1 MSYFLNNVSETN
13 DFLYMTENKY
23 FVDKTGLLEKFNA
36 IMDSMKRRFLKN
48 DLKSQIKEKSCK
60 TQTNQIKRKSKNL
73 FSYRPSQ
80 NIPTK
85 IDDIYKLTFRTNQ
98 QNLNPNIQNK
108 INFNFRTQRDN
119 FFPKK
124 QDINNNKFSHKRS
137 MSNGFQ
143 GTLPDA
149 LLISPRPLRTNSKL
163 KVMMDTHANCNNC
176 YAEQNIFYGTDV
188 ENVGNGWHN
197 QANNIMICTNENSYF
212 GNK

>member
-1 MSYFLNNVSETN
+1 MNYQFENTIEELYSCLPNNR
-13 DFLYMTENKY
+13 K
-23 FVDKTGLLEKFNA
+23 KFNA

-80 NIPTK
+80 NTPTK

-163 KVMMDTHANCNNC
+163 KIMMDTHANCNNF
-176 YAEQNIFYGTDV
+176 YPEQNIFYGTDV
-188 ENVGNGWHN
+188 DNVGNGWHN

>member
-1 MSYFLNNVSETN
+1 MNYQFENTIEELYSCLPNNR
-13 DFLYMTENKY
+13 K
-23 FVDKTGLLEKFNA
+23 KFNA

-48 DLKSQIKEKSCK
+48 DIKSQIKEKSCK

-163 KVMMDTHANCNNC
+163 KIMMDTHANCNNF
-176 YAEQNIFYGTDV
+176 YPEQNIFYGTDV
-188 ENVGNGWHN
+188 DNVGNGWHN

>member
-1 MSYFLNNVSETN
+1 MNYQFENTIEELYSCLPNNR
-13 DFLYMTENKY
+13 K
-23 FVDKTGLLEKFNA
+23 KFNA

-163 KVMMDTHANCNNC
+163 KIMMDTHANCNNF
-176 YAEQNIFYGTDV
+176 YPEQNIFYGTDV
-188 ENVGNGWHN
+188 DNVGNGWHN

>member
-1 MSYFLNNVSETN
+1 MNYQFENTIEELYSCLPNNR
-13 DFLYMTENKY
+13 K
-23 FVDKTGLLEKFNA
+23 KFNA

-80 NIPTK
+80 NTPTK

-119 FFPKK
+119 YFPKK

-137 MSNGFQ
+137 MSNGFK

-149 LLISPRPLRTNSKL
+149 LLISPRPLRTNSKQKL
-163 KVMMDTHANCNNC
+163 LLDTHANCNNFFP
-176 YAEQNIFYGTDV
+176 ERNIFYGNDFDNT
-188 ENVGNGWHN
+188 GNGWHN
-197 QANNIMICTNENSYF
+197 QANNIMYNTKENFYF
-212 GNK
+212 DNKVI

>member
-1 MSYFLNNVSETN
+1 MNYQFENTIEE
-13 DFLYMTENKY
+13 LYSCLPSNRK
-23 FVDKTGLLEKFNA
+23 KFNA

-60 TQTNQIKRKSKNL
+60 TLTNQIKRKSKNL

-80 NIPTK
+80 NTPTK

-98 QNLNPNIQNK
+98 QNLNTNIQNK

-163 KVMMDTHANCNNC
+163 KIMMDTHANCNNF
-176 YAEQNIFYGTDV
+176 YPEQNIFYGTDV
-188 ENVGNGWHN
+188 DNVGNGWHN